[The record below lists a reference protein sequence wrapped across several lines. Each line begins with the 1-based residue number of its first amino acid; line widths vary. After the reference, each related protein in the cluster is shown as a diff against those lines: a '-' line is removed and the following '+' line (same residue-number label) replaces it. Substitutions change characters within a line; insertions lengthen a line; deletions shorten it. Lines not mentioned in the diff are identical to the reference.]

1 MLASAEDLACRL
13 KMVTQRATPTW
24 CARAS
29 KHQQLINGTIYLLY
43 YIGERTS
50 AEHGNEHSYCA
61 IKSGCAY
68 DIILGTSALE
78 QINPSLTTRVAR

>member
-1 MLASAEDLACRL
+1 MQPLPE
-13 KMVTQRATPTW
+13 KKW